1 MKKLCVLLLLLSL
14 LLGCVGCGADHGGG
28 NTTPIATD
36 PPAETT
42 PTVTEPPLD
51 TTPAGSEPPADTTP
65 VESTPSVGPF
75 APSPPYMWH
84 FDSYEELRE
93 LKEMTKED
101 NDAILAYMKG
111 NGLIYGFWG
120 PPITH
125 IKEGLIELFDTIGN
139 WYLPYVDPVT
149 GYHSF
154 TIIYYPREDNMHGKH
169 FLILYGNEEHKL
181 LVDFTCT
188 VKEDDSDEAE
198 NEAPIAFTMSIGG
211 QTVPVRQSSSVPDW
225 YYCTVYST
233 NMRVMITFRYSD
245 AAMIKNTYD
254 GKIEFFT
261 LNELMGY

>member
-14 LLGCVGCGADHGGG
+14 LLGCVGCGADHGEG

-75 APSPPYMWH
+75 APVPPYMLL
-84 FDSYEELRE
+84 FDSYEEIRELRE
-93 LKEMTKED
+93 MIEADEATLREYISVHYPSSMDIFAGNPKKE
-101 NDAILAYMKG
+101 IR
-111 NGLIYGFWG
+111 
-120 PPITH
+120 
-125 IKEGLIELFDTIGN
+125 ELFNTIGN

-154 TIIYYPREDNMHGKH
+154 AIGYYYHPHDTVVGKH
-169 FLILYGNEEHKL
+169 FRISYGKENKL
-181 LVDFTCT
+181 LVGFTCT
-188 VKEDDSDEAE
+188 VKEDSGNEAE
-198 NEAPIAFTMSIGG
+198 DEEPIAFTMSIGG
-211 QTVPVRQSSSVPDW
+211 QTVPVYQSSFNHHAF
-225 YYCTVYST
+225 YCTVYST
-233 NMRVMITFRYSD
+233 NMRVMIHFPDSD
-245 AAMIKNTYD
+245 PVTIKNTFD